1 MRRIFVS
8 RSSLEKPRPLE
19 RFVLISSPSRTS
31 TDMPRALISRLSAP
45 ASVVLPAPDNPVNH
59 NVNPFLFLINVPS
72 LVITALPQSGCVHW
86 LNPFRVDTD
95 CSTYPQG

>member
-1 MRRIFVS
+1 MRRMFIS
-8 RSSLEKPRPLE
+8 RSSLEKPRPFE
-19 RFVLISSPSRTS
+19 RFVRISSPSRTS
-31 TDMPRALISRLSAP
+31 TDTPRARNSCSTNP

-72 LVITALPQSGCVHW
+72 LVITALPQRGCVHW

-95 CSTYPQG
+95 CTTYPQG